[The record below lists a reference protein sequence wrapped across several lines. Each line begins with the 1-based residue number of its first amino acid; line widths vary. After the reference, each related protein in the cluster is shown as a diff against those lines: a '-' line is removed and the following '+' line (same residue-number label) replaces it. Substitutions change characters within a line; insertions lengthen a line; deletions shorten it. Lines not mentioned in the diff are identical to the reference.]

1 MKSIPNKDSSDEELE
16 LSQALPITDSEDES
30 VQYLKSVRSQAANY
44 KQRYIES
51 HSTSQPLPIPQSSIP
66 PSFSLNLSDSQKG
79 SILSEFT
86 KFRESFSVWLN
97 INAEESSSR
106 SFGTK
111 EEWYNFIIT
120 QSNPPYLEYTCRFDQ
135 LTFYKLLRWHSDWLN
150 SYELTEHLS
159 SWIYSLLAGIQKP
172 LLLETMGDMNSIL
185 SKCIEVSDKDYAK
198 ILILIISEYFGQK
211 IGI

>member
-1 MKSIPNKDSSDEELE
+1 MKSIPNQDSSDEELE
-16 LSQALPITDSEDES
+16 LSQALPITDSDDES

-44 KQRYIES
+44 KQRYMES
-51 HSTSQPLPIPQSSIP
+51 HSSPQPPPIPQPLIP
-66 PSFSLNLSDSQKG
+66 STFSLNLSASQKD

-86 KFRESFSVWLN
+86 KFRESLAVWLS
-97 INAEESSSR
+97 IKAEESSTR

-111 EEWYNFIIT
+111 EEWYDFIIT
-120 QSNPPYLEYTCRFDQ
+120 QSNPPYLEYICRFDQ
-135 LTFYKLLRWHSDWLN
+135 LTFYKLIRWHSDWLN

-159 SWIYSLLAGIQKP
+159 SWIYSLLAGVQKP
-172 LLLETMGDMNSIL
+172 LLMETMGDMNSIL
-185 SKCIEVSDKDYAK
+185 SKFIEVSDKDYAK